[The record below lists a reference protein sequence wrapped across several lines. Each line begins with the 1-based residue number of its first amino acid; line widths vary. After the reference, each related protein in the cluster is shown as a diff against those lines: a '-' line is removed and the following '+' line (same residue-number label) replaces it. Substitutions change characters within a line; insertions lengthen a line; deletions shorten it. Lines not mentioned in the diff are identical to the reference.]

1 MALDPITMMAI
12 GQGVSALGSAVGGLF
27 GARRAKRKARK
38 ARQREKR
45 ARVEMRRL
53 EDIYSN
59 IDTSNPYLNM
69 ENTMEDLTI
78 NQQQA
83 QFEAQQFQQ
92 SQANILGSLRGAA
105 GGSGI
110 ASLAQQLAQSGQLQA
125 QRASASIGAQEA
137 ANQRLSRQQAANIQA
152 AERRGEI
159 TSRQQ
164 QRNQVGTL
172 LGMRQNEAAAAR
184 EQRSNAQVARQE
196 AIGGAVGGLFDLA
209 GTAATSGVFGGGSN
223 PATYDGGQ
231 LDTVLNPSVFS
242 QFPFQGVTQ
251 TYDEYDQGQYNQIM
265 NVANQYG
272 MK

>member
-1 MALDPITMMAI
+1 
-12 GQGVSALGSAVGGLF
+12 LF
-27 GARRAKRKARK
+27 GARRAKRQARK

-83 QFEAQQFQQ
+83 QFEAQRFQQ
-92 SQANILGSLRGAA
+92 SQANTLAALRGAA

-110 ASLAQQLAQSGQLQA
+110 ASLAQQLAQSGQLAA

-137 ANQRLSRQQAANIQA
+137 ANQRLSRQEASRLQTL
-152 AERRGEI
+152 ERRGEI
-159 TSRQQ
+159 ISRQQ
-164 QRNQVGTL
+164 QRDQVGTL
-172 LGMRQNEAAAAR
+172 LGMRQSEAAAAR
-184 EQRSNAQVARQE
+184 EQRVNAQQARAD
-196 AIGGAVGGLFDLA
+196 AISSGISGFMSGVSDVVG
-209 GTAATSGVFGGGSN
+209 SGVFGGGGNN

-231 LDTVLNPSVFS
+231 LDTVLNPSVFG
-242 QFPFQGVTQ
+242 QGGITQ
-251 TYDEYDQGQYNQIM
+251 TYDQYEQDQYNQIM

-272 MK
+272 IK